1 MESILIILFG
11 IGICALYIWV
21 GRQFVSQ
28 SRTPM
33 GNVIYRSTTGSQ
45 NIDLKKRRTL
55 YLLYQT
61 SGLVTLIWS
70 LLSVVIAL
78 KFNVFLGFISTFFSF
93 GIPSIFLITGTIG
106 LKKKNMIIYIIVVP
120 TIVSATIIFSSLL
133 IAHKSGFWDLEVTIS
148 MNRITMHSSLPIS
161 LDKDSIRS
169 VRILDDIGG
178 RIRKDW
184 GFDGFN
190 ARIGYFSTD
199 KFGRIYIHSLS
210 NKPPYIYIETY
221 TDKQYLVNRKCE
233 EETFNLYR
241 EIKHSLR

>member
-55 YLLYQT
+55 YLLYHT

-93 GIPSIFLITGTIG
+93 GIPSIFFNYRNDRIKKEKYDNIYNCCTYNCFCNYNI
-106 LKKKNMIIYIIVVP
+106 LKS
-120 TIVSATIIFSSLL
+120 THSAQIWFLGFRGHHLHESDNYAFLSSHL
-133 IAHKSGFWDLEVTIS
+133 
-148 MNRITMHSSLPIS
+148 
-161 LDKDSIRS
+161 
-169 VRILDDIGG
+169 
-178 RIRKDW
+178 
-184 GFDGFN
+184 
-190 ARIGYFSTD
+190 AR
-199 KFGRIYIHSLS
+199 
-210 NKPPYIYIETY
+210 
-221 TDKQYLVNRKCE
+221 
-233 EETFNLYR
+233 
-241 EIKHSLR
+241 